1 MQEILDQFVVR
12 GVNLCRIESRPTK
25 TTLGQYCFSIDAEG
39 HVLDARMAEA
49 LLGLH
54 RVCKKVVFLGS
65 YARADRVKPRVPAGQ
80 KDEDYTEAQEW
91 LATLRA
97 TGRDDA

>member
-1 MQEILDQFVVR
+1 M
-12 GVNLCRIESRPTK
+12 
-25 TTLGQYCFSIDAEG
+25 
-39 HVLDARMAEA
+39 
-49 LLGLH
+49 
-54 RVCKKVVFLGS
+54 VFLGS